1 MLQLIQAPSA
11 FYLKAMEA
19 FRKILQLPIFIVLC
33 SIENRHFCR
42 TTFIVDDTRLI
53 MHGETNSTEIQNF
66 ALMSKCNHTI
76 VSNNINVLS
85 ALINGGMTIYRN
97 IETQY
102 YIPRKYGKKLSNW
115 YKNDHF

>member
-1 MLQLIQAPSA
+1 
-11 FYLKAMEA
+11 MEA
-19 FRKILQLPIFIVLC
+19 FRKILQLPVFIVLC

-42 TTFIVDDTRLI
+42 TNFNVDDTRLI
-53 MHGETNSTEIQNF
+53 IMGQQNSTEIQNF
-66 ALMSKCNHTI
+66 VLMSKCNHTI

-97 IETQY
+97 IQTAY
-102 YIPRKYGKKLSNW
+102 YIPKKYGLKLSNW